1 MNKLKHHPHKTR
13 ETSKLT
19 KEIHR
24 TIEIILK
31 CIPIQ
36 SKFSFRNKREEKKI
50 LFPVSIRGVFEK
62 STARIHTNK
71 IVHLKHIKKNYHIQ
85 FCLKTKLTMRTSEK
99 KNFFSKKHQVIIA
112 MSFFL
117 LLIYLFVELQHDFFD
132 IPSYF
137 FFSFFP

>member
-36 SKFSFRNKREEKKI
+36 SKILLKRRKKI

-71 IVHLKHIKKNYHIQ
+71 IVHLKHIKKKLSYSVLFKNKVNYEN
-85 FCLKTKLTMRTSEK
+85 FREK
-99 KNFFSKKHQVIIA
+99 KFFFQKNIKSSSQC
-112 MSFFL
+112 
-117 LLIYLFVELQHDFFD
+117 LF
-132 IPSYF
+132 F
-137 FFSFFP
+137 FFSFICLLNYNMISLIFLHISFSPFFHK

>member
-36 SKFSFRNKREEKKI
+36 SKFFFRNKREEKKI

-99 KNFFSKKHQVIIA
+99 KIQKNIKSSSQC
-112 MSFFL
+112 
-117 LLIYLFVELQHDFFD
+117 LF
-132 IPSYF
+132 F
-137 FFSFFP
+137 FFSFICLLNYNMISLIFLHISFSPFFHK